1 MSKSWEVVD
10 KRFVD
15 KKLGEWDL
23 RIRILILCSSLQTG
37 NTSQFVNTQTL
48 FSEKIVNET
57 RRAAVSRK
65 APNIEC
71 GCLIRTVAL
80 VNSYNLHFHNHLH
93 EPSDWRFPNL
103 EKSKKEIWSI
113 TQYLSLKLQL
123 KTGSKLF
130 PGMHIVWKN
139 ALWQF
144 LSCYHIFLSCSSTFK
159 EVSLTM

>member
-10 KRFVD
+10 NRFVD

-57 RRAAVSRK
+57 CRAAVSRK

-80 VNSYNLHFHNHLH
+80 VNSYDLHFHNHLH
-93 EPSDWRFPNL
+93 EPADWRFPNL
-103 EKSKKEIWSI
+103 EKSKKEIWST
-113 TQYLSLKLQL
+113 TQYLSL
-123 KTGSKLF
+123 KLF

-139 ALWQF
+139 ALFSFF
-144 LSCYHIFLSCSSTFK
+144 LVSTF
-159 EVSLTM
+159 SLVAQAHLRK